1 VRPHVSGHERFE
13 QRAVIVVESPLL
25 DEDLSHGA
33 TFRESPGL
41 KGGDQGGLLDHSVLE
56 GEQAEKEATRSVG
69 AIGHGGLSRPGSNGA
84 KGKRE
89 PSSGLSTERGDQRAI
104 IHGNRRLRRIEVGN
118 WFWATS
124 PLAFFP
130 SEVSPA
136 DTPLTVPQPRQARR
150 RDRPAIEPAIWPRLL
165 RPFWLL
171 MEPKARQES

>member
-1 VRPHVSGHERFE
+1 MRPHVSGHERFE
-13 QRAVIVVESPLL
+13 QRAVIVVASPLL

-56 GEQAEKEATRSVG
+56 GEQAEKEAMRSVG

-89 PSSGLSTERGDQRAI
+89 PSSGLSTERWDQRAI
-104 IHGNRRLRRIEVGN
+104 IHGNRRPQRIEVGN

-130 SEVSPA
+130 
-136 DTPLTVPQPRQARR
+136 
-150 RDRPAIEPAIWPRLL
+150 IK
-165 RPFWLL
+165 RPFVPFASFCSRSLCTGQH
-171 MEPKARQES
+171 EPRDFVSEPRVIDRERAHYRHV